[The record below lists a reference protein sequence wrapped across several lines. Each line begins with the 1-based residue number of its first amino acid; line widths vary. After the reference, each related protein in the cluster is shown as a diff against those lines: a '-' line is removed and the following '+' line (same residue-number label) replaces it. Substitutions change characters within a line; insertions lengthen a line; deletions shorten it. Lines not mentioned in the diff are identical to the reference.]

1 MEFQNNSA
9 RYAKNTLLDMV
20 HCFPFK
26 KCFENLN
33 LPRHIISL
41 ARRKQGVVNIYV
53 CHSHRYIVLLKTEII
68 QINQN

>member
-41 ARRKQGVVNIYV
+41 ARGKQGVVNIYV
-53 CHSHRYIVLLKTEII
+53 CHYHRYIVEFKSK
-68 QINQN
+68 